1 MVAFGLKSTFAVPG
15 INYNVVCSC
24 YIWKR
29 TLEIFY
35 NWVINGNTGESAKEF
50 TSITLVI
57 SVEEIV
63 KFRGF
68 AWKWVWIKEFT
79 VSWWIWNCI
88 LVLEDLSKI
97 NKSFGFN
104 KLAGTFLRWL
114 APFNDIVIK
123 SA

>member
-35 NWVINGNTGESAKEF
+35 NWVINGNTGESATEF

-57 SVEEIV
+57 SIEEIV

-68 AWKWVWIKEFT
+68 AWKRVWIKEFT
-79 VSWWIWNCI
+79 VSWWIWNWI

-97 NKSFGFN
+97 NRSFGFN
-104 KLAGTFLRWL
+104 KLAGTFFRWL